1 MRVAVLGGD
10 GYCGWATALYLSRKG
25 HSVAIADN
33 FARRQWDH
41 ELGVQTLTPI
51 RPLSERLSVWQNLT
65 GETIELFVGDVTEY
79 DFMSSVVQD
88 FEPDAMI
95 HFAEQRAA
103 PYSMIDRKHAVFTQV
118 NNVVGTLNLLF
129 ALREFQPDCHL
140 IKLGTMGE
148 YGTPNIDIEEGYI
161 TIEHNGRRDT
171 LPYPKQPGSFYH
183 LSKVHDSHNI
193 MFACKIWGL
202 RATDL
207 NQGVVYGTMTDEVSM
222 DEALINRFDY
232 DEVFG
237 TVLNRFCVQA
247 AIGCPLTV
255 YGKGGQTRGFL
266 DIRDTVRCIEIAC
279 LNPAARGECRV
290 FNQFTEQFSVLDLA
304 HLVQTAGKKLGLT
317 VEIDHLDDPRVE
329 AQEHYYNAKHSKLI
343 ELGLEPHLLSDSLLD
358 SLMNV
363 ALKYRDQIDANV
375 MMPQINWREPHNERR
390 QQSTTSHASMVGT
403 SVEASASLG
412 TAGVAAGGSNGNGG
426 TAKGA
431 RREKTK
437 PGR

>member
-10 GYCGWATALYLSRKG
+10 GYCGWATALYLSNKG

-33 FARRQWDH
+33 FSRRQWDH

-51 RPLSERLSVWQNLT
+51 RPLSDRLRIWQELT
-65 GETIELFVGDVTEY
+65 GNTIQSFVGDVTEY
-79 DFMSSVVQD
+79 DFLSSVIKD
-88 FEPDAMI
+88 FEPEAVV

-161 TIEHNGRRDT
+161 TIEHNGRKDT
-171 LPYPKQPGSFYH
+171 VPYPKQPGSFYH

-193 MFACKIWGL
+193 MFTCRVWGL

-207 NQGVVYGTMTDEVSM
+207 NQGVVYGTMTDEVALH
-222 DEALINRFDY
+222 EGLINRFDY

-247 AIGCPLTV
+247 AIGHPLTV

-266 DIRDTVRCIEIAC
+266 DIRDTVRCVEIAC
-279 LNPAARGECRV
+279 LNPAAQGECRV

-304 HLVQTAGKKLGLT
+304 RMVQTAGEQLDLT
-317 VEIDHLDDPRVE
+317 IEVDHISDPRVE
-329 AQEHYYNAKHSKLI
+329 AEEHYYNAKHSKLI

-363 ALKYRDQIDANV
+363 ALKYRDRIDASV
-375 MMPQINWREPHNERR
+375 MMPRVNWRQPVNERR
-390 QQSTTSHASMVGT
+390 TQSGREPVSLI
-403 SVEASASLG
+403 EASLEI
-412 TAGVAAGGSNGNGG
+412 VGGSAGKNNG
-426 TAKGA
+426 K
-431 RREKTK
+431 RRT
-437 PGR
+437 GRRSRAAS

>member
-10 GYCGWATALYLSRKG
+10 GYCGWATALYLSKKG
-25 HSVAIADN
+25 HSVAIVDN

-51 RPLSERLSVWQNLT
+51 RPLSERLAAWQDLS

-79 DFMSSVVQD
+79 DFLSSVVQS
-88 FEPDAMI
+88 FEPDAVV

-171 LPYPKQPGSFYH
+171 VPYPKQPGSFYH

-193 MFACKIWGL
+193 MFTCRAWGL

-207 NQGVVYGTMTDEVSM
+207 NQGVVYGTMTDEVALS
-222 DEALINRFDY
+222 EALINRFDY

-247 AIGCPLTV
+247 AIGHPLTV

-279 LNPAARGECRV
+279 LNPASRGECRV

-304 HLVQTAGKKLGLT
+304 LMVEAAGLKLGLK
-317 VEIDHLDDPRVE
+317 VKIDHLPDPRVE
-329 AQEHYYNAKHSKLI
+329 AEEHYYNAKHSKLI
-343 ELGLEPHLLSDSLLD
+343 ELGLKPHLLGDSLLD

-363 ALKYRDQIDANV
+363 ALKYRDRIDSSV
-375 MMPQINWREPHNERR
+375 MLPRVNWRQPRNRTERR
-390 QQSTTSHASMVGT
+390 LTQQPLPCH
-403 SVEASASLG
+403 
-412 TAGVAAGGSNGNGG
+412 
-426 TAKGA
+426 
-431 RREKTK
+431 
-437 PGR
+437 